1 MRFKYIIIFST
12 ILSIVSCNELILE
25 PNPQKLVVEGW
36 IEDDGFP
43 VVILTKTLPV
53 SNLEI
58 PIDSLGNYVARWA
71 RVEVSDG
78 NESVVLTGMQD
89 LKSFSGY
96 IYTTSELRGK
106 PGKTYT
112 LTVDYGKEHITAVTT
127 IPEHRAYLDSILIE
141 QAETEDSLYAL
152 SVLVSRQEPNKYFKL
167 FVATY
172 PNEGYYMSSLLGT
185 FSSDDLPE
193 EGPRR
198 INVHR
203 GMSDLDIYGSYS
215 PFFKYRE
222 IALLKISAMEHT
234 GYDFWDAYDKNLSLT
249 RNPFFPYYQSLPF
262 NINGGLGYW
271 IGYASTEYKAYVE

>member
-112 LTVDYGKEHITAVTT
+112 LTVD
-127 IPEHRAYLDSILIE
+127 
-141 QAETEDSLYAL
+141 
-152 SVLVSRQEPNKYFKL
+152 
-167 FVATY
+167 
-172 PNEGYYMSSLLGT
+172 
-185 FSSDDLPE
+185 
-193 EGPRR
+193 
-198 INVHR
+198 
-203 GMSDLDIYGSYS
+203 
-215 PFFKYRE
+215 
-222 IALLKISAMEHT
+222 
-234 GYDFWDAYDKNLSLT
+234 
-249 RNPFFPYYQSLPF
+249 
-262 NINGGLGYW
+262 
-271 IGYASTEYKAYVE
+271 